1 MLVGYRFS
9 RPADQALFD
18 LLSTLSELSTESE
31 CRAVI
36 AEAEKL
42 IAYGAD
48 VNAKAAASEI
58 PDARLPACV
67 LNDWSFNPPFEKLAF
82 VKLLL
87 VSGFDPALD
96 EGRNG
101 ALTLAHYIKG
111 GFANREFLVGL
122 KLLLHAGCDPA
133 VPCRLFIDEVIP
145 ADARYYAWEELAD
158 AFDDDGDFAKM
169 LGFSAVWACIDRRV
183 GGRNYAGAD
192 LVTQAFNTRLLSVRT
207 FGGFRLQAADENHWR
222 FGKKGHEPFA
232 SGLILTTRSTCLCL
246 DPYWGAYCDAE
257 LRNMPSDAE
266 VDLGID
272 GRFLTGMNGSASQQ
286 AYFRLRF
293 ADDDRVLVI
302 DGVNGTVLHESEKS
316 AFTDACEVLLPKK
329 YGI

>member
-101 ALTLAHYIKG
+101 ALMLRTI
-111 GFANREFLVGL
+111 L
-122 KLLLHAGCDPA
+122 KA
-133 VPCRLFIDEVIP
+133 VLQTENF
-145 ADARYYAWEELAD
+145 
-158 AFDDDGDFAKM
+158 
-169 LGFSAVWACIDRRV
+169 
-183 GGRNYAGAD
+183 
-192 LVTQAFNTRLLSVRT
+192 LSV
-207 FGGFRLQAADENHWR
+207 
-222 FGKKGHEPFA
+222 
-232 SGLILTTRSTCLCL
+232 
-246 DPYWGAYCDAE
+246 
-257 LRNMPSDAE
+257 
-266 VDLGID
+266 
-272 GRFLTGMNGSASQQ
+272 
-286 AYFRLRF
+286 
-293 ADDDRVLVI
+293 
-302 DGVNGTVLHESEKS
+302 
-316 AFTDACEVLLPKK
+316 
-329 YGI
+329 